1 MQVEKYISY
10 QIERQ
15 FPALYRETGME
26 LVDFVKSYY
35 DFLERMPNQGTYN
48 SRRLF
53 EYRDIDNTLEQLVIF
68 FKNKYMSDLPY
79 NDNSIRFIIKNI
91 LDLYR
96 RKGNKES
103 VELFFKMF
111 YDETVKIYYPSV
123 AMLKPSDSKWET
135 QKYLQLFPDSPLKFR
150 DVIGQRVI
158 GTYSKA
164 EAIVEKAFFILLNKT
179 IVPILYIN
187 NIQGEFSN
195 YDKIVYKD
203 VITKQIGVVYGSLNS
218 AEIVDVQSINPTS
231 GNKIGDILT
240 VSGTN
245 GIGAKLIV
253 TDISSSFSGEVR
265 YNITNGG
272 WGYSKENTLLLVSNQ
287 VIITNQE
294 SFRTFDKFD
303 EIHDQFGNSGIVI
316 GQNANAIGVRL
327 PTGQEFNDNSVL
339 RDVNDEIIQFEQI
352 IEKNDSSP
360 GPLFPEASPEELGY
374 AVKVAE
380 LKNTENISIITDIIG
395 DFVNV
400 SLDAANFSDPPAEN
414 PMSGITPVNL
424 STPLNQAFLPVTFEI
439 GTIESFENINP
450 GFDYINDVFA
460 IAYDPVI
467 SSINKKNQIVTYSGL
482 SSLFSVGELITQG
495 GTTAKIVDIVDNRLY
510 VLPYNSIGIIPGA
523 TFNHKGVNYS
533 ISSVLTD
540 YTSTIAGNN
549 ADISSKTEFSVGRI
563 KSVKVVSSGFG
574 YDNEEVVSLL
584 GSSQQTVVGAK
595 LSLGGQGETEGSWKS
610 FNSHI
615 GVEFGKVIQD
625 SFYYQDYSYEV
636 QSKLN
641 INTYERAYK
650 DIVHVSGTKLFGKF
664 NYEDAI
670 RSNSRIELTLDEL
683 RIEDANNI

>member
-15 FPALYRETGME
+15 FPALYRETGIE

-35 DFLERMPNQGTYN
+35 DFLERSPNQGTYN

-53 EYRDIDNTLEQLVIF
+53 EYRDIDNTLEQLIIF

-79 NDNSIRFIIKNI
+79 NDSSIRFIVKNI

-135 QKYLQLFPDSPLKFR
+135 QKYLQLFPESPLGFR
-150 DVIGQRVI
+150 NVVGERII
-158 GTYSKA
+158 GTFSKA
-164 EAIVEKAFFILLNKT
+164 EAVIEKAFFILLNKT
-179 IVPILYIN
+179 IVPILHIN
-187 NIQGEFSN
+187 NVRGEFTS

-203 VITKQIGVVYGSLNS
+203 IAAKQIGVVYGSLNS
-218 AEIVDVQSINPTS
+218 AEIVDVQTINPTS
-231 GNKIGDILT
+231 GNKVGDILT
-240 VSGTN
+240 VSSTN
-245 GIGAKLIV
+245 GTGAKLIV
-253 TDISSSFSGEVR
+253 TGVSSSFSGEVR
-265 YNITNGG
+265 YTITNGG

-287 VIITNQE
+287 VIILDQE
-294 SFRTFDKFD
+294 DGRQFNPFDS
-303 EIHDQFGNSGIVI
+303 IQDQLGNSGTVI
-316 GQNANAIGVRL
+316 GQNGTALGVRVSE
-327 PTGQEFNDNSVL
+327 GQAFNINSVL
-339 RDVNDEIIQFEQI
+339 RDANNDIIQFEEI
-352 IEKNDSSP
+352 IAKNNSSP
-360 GPLFPEASPEELGY
+360 GPLFPEASIEELGY

-380 LKNTENISIITDIIG
+380 LENTQTVSIVTDIIG
-395 DFVNV
+395 NFVNV
-400 SLDAANFSDPPAEN
+400 PLDSLNFSDPPAEI

-424 STPLNQAFLPVTFEI
+424 STPLNQAFVPVTLEI
-439 GTIESFENINP
+439 GTIVSFENVSP

-467 SSINKKNQIVTYSGL
+467 ASTNRKNQIVTYTGL
-482 SSLFSVGELITQG
+482 SSLFSIGDLITQG
-495 GTTAKIVDIVDNRLY
+495 GTTAKIVNVIENRLY
-510 VLPYNSIGIIPGA
+510 VVPYSSTGIITGS
-523 TFNHKGVNYS
+523 TFNHRGINYS
-533 ISSVLTD
+533 ISSVLID
-540 YTSTIAGNN
+540 YSSSIAGNN
-549 ADISSKTEFSVGRI
+549 ADVTAKTEFTVGRI
-563 KSVKVVSSGFG
+563 ENVKVVDAGFG
-574 YDNEEVVSLL
+574 YDNEEIAPLL
-584 GSSQQTVVGAK
+584 DSSQRVAVGAK
-595 LSLGGQGETEGSWKS
+595 LSVTGQGETEGSWKS

-636 QSKLN
+636 QSNLN
-641 INTYERAYK
+641 INSYERAYK

-670 RSNSRIELTLDEL
+670 RSTTRIDLTIDEL
-683 RIEDANNI
+683 RI